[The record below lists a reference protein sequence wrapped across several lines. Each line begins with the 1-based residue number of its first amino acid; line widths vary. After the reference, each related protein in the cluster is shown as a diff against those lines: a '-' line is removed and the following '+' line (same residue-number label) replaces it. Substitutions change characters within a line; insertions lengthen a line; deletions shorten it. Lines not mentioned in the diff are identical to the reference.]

1 MPKKEEKKKQKKHQ
15 MGHLLLV
22 HEAHKLPMDHSALI
36 PPHIKCSCPL
46 LAMRCCQPPPAM
58 RHRRTN
64 LVASTPS
71 GFLLLDATSGF
82 FLTIAAAKSRY
93 AVADLSSPKPRP
105 SSPTSCRRSRTS
117 IRRRR
122 ISTPPPPSFSPSF
135 CHCHRHLTPDFKAR
149 RRLNLPMR
157 STA

>member
-1 MPKKEEKKKQKKHQ
+1 MD
-15 MGHLLLV
+15 HLLLV

-82 FLTIAAAKSRY
+82 FLTTAAAKSRY
-93 AVADLSSPKPRP
+93 AVAGSVVPQATTVFTDKLPPKPDLD
-105 SSPTSCRRSRTS
+105 
-117 IRRRR
+117 
-122 ISTPPPPSFSPSF
+122 PPPPDLHPTAAILLSEFLSLPPSPYARF
-135 CHCHRHLTPDFKAR
+135 QGKETP
-149 RRLNLPMR
+149 
-157 STA
+157 